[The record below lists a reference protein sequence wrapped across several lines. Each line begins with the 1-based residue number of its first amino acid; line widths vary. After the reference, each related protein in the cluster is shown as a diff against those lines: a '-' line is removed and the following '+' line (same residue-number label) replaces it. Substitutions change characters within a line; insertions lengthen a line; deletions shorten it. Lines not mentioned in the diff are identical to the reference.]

1 MATRHGF
8 HAGGD
13 GDARMIQMDAETLTD
28 LTAIIWL
35 DVVLSGDNAL
45 VIGMAAS
52 ALAPHLQ
59 RQAIMFGMML
69 AVAVRIVSALAATY
83 LYEIP
88 WVRFLG
94 GLALLWVA
102 FKLWQE
108 LRNVSILRA
117 EAIEAVVGSGAAADR
132 RSMMK
137 ALATITI
144 ADVSMSIDNVLAVAA
159 IAHDNR
165 VMLVFG
171 LALSIMLM
179 AFCATLVCKLLNRH
193 SWISYV
199 GVGLLLVIAADMLHS
214 SWADMSRMVGLG

>member
-1 MATRHGF
+1 MTWLGSENFA
-8 HAGGD
+8 
-13 GDARMIQMDAETLTD
+13 D
-28 LTAIIWL
+28 LAAIIWV

-45 VIGMAAS
+45 VIGMAAA

-59 RQAIMFGMML
+59 RRAIMFGMAL
-69 AVAVRIVSALAATY
+69 AVAVRIASAVVATY

-88 WVRFLG
+88 WIRFVG

-102 FKLWQE
+102 LKLYQE
-108 LRNVSILRA
+108 LRSVPVLRA
-117 EAIEAVVGSGAAADR
+117 EASEAFAGSGAASDR

-165 VMLVFG
+165 AMLVFG
-171 LALSIMLM
+171 LALSIALM

-193 SWISYV
+193 RWISYV
-199 GVGLLLVIAADMLHS
+199 GVAVLLIVAADMMHS
-214 SWADMSRMVGLG
+214 GWTDMMKLMGTG